1 MANNNFQNVVG
12 KKLARAT
19 YRHAVHGLRSK
30 AQRQPF
36 RSVTLLSVGALL
48 GVLVGG
54 MAGWL
59 AGRNNNNNES
69 D

>member
-1 MANNNFQNVVG
+1 MSSIQNVVG
-12 KKLARAT
+12 KKVARAT
-19 YRHAVHGLRSK
+19 WRHSIHGLRSK

-36 RSVTLLSVGALL
+36 RSVTLLGAGTIL

-54 MAGWL
+54 TAGWL
-59 AGRNNNNNES
+59 VGRGKSNG